1 MHTRVTRGLLVAG
14 LLLAAAVAVV
24 VAQTQVIYWNGIPMR
39 LPATAG
45 AVGEFLGVADTTGDA
60 VTLEWS
66 TPQTPEGLW
75 SGSAVWSTTA
85 CPAGWTELAA
95 AANRV
100 IRVSTTAGQTG
111 GSDTHTH
118 DVTGVT
124 GSQGV
129 SISGSTASA
138 SVAHTHGY
146 SGATSTSSGNQ
157 MSVQTMTTSSA
168 SGSGVP
174 IDAMPGDYHA
184 AVIGHDHTYSGTTT
198 GASSTAHTHGA
209 GTLAGG
215 SHGHSDGSLATAS
228 ASTVQ
233 AYYTL
238 RLCVKD

>member
-1 MHTRVTRGLLVAG
+1 MTTRKKVGLLF
-14 LLLAAAVAVV
+14 AAVALATATVLL
-24 VAQTQVIYWNGIPMR
+24 AQTQVIYWNGVPMR

-45 AVGEFLGVADTTGDA
+45 AVGEFLGVAHTSGDA
-60 VTLEWS
+60 VTLEWA
-66 TPQTPEGLW
+66 TPPTPEGLW
-75 SGSAVWSTTA
+75 AGAAVWSTTA

-138 SVAHTHGY
+138 SVEHTHGY

-157 MSVQTMTTSSA
+157 MSVQTMPDVS
-168 SGSGVP
+168 VP
-174 IDAMPGDYHA
+174 ALAHT
-184 AVIGHDHTYSGTTT
+184 HTYSGTTT
-198 GASSTAHTHGA
+198 EASSTAHTHGA

>member
-14 LLLAAAVAVV
+14 LLLAAAVAAG

-124 GSQGV
+124 GSTSV
-129 SISGSTASA
+129 SMSGSTASA

-146 SGATSTSSGNQ
+146 SG
-157 MSVQTMTTSSA
+157 TTSSA
-168 SGSGVP
+168 SGAGVP
-174 IDAMPGDYHA
+174 IDAMPGAYNA
-184 AVIGHDHTYSGTTT
+184 AVEGHDHTYSGTTT

-209 GTLAGG
+209 GTLAGS
-215 SHGHSDGSLATAS
+215 SHGHSDGSLAAAS